1 MDDMKQMKYC
11 SRYKMMNLKHI
22 YCFVVKSSIKFIGC
36 FVCLGSFYIG
46 FSRGKR
52 GTILN
57 YNNEM
62 FTSIFFSFAVD
73 T

>member
-1 MDDMKQMKYC
+1 
-11 SRYKMMNLKHI
+11 MNSKHI
-22 YCFVVKSSIKFIGC
+22 YCFEVKSSIKSYHVGC
-36 FVCLGSFYIG
+36 FICLGSFYTFLG
-46 FSRGKR
+46 FSRRTR

-62 FTSIFFSFAVD
+62 FTSIFFSFAVG